1 MFNPYLDA
9 LDGLPTAEDLPESD
23 GLPVDSELQEFM
35 SNFLKGLLIDAWG
48 ERTDWF
54 FGVDMGF
61 YHSLGSPAIVPDGFL
76 VLGVD
81 RIKGENLRLSY
92 VLWQEKVLPQLVL
105 EVVSKTYRGEY
116 NVKKDFYEE
125 LGILYYVVYN
135 PLRKRKP
142 SLEIYKLIQG
152 KYVQMVGNP
161 VWMPELGL
169 GIGKARLDHQGYDR
183 EWVFWFDENNQRYP
197 TPQERAQLSAEQA
210 RESVKQVMKSEQ
222 RVLKFKQ
229 EIQQVKQE
237 IQQAKQAEQQAKQA
251 EQQAK
256 QAEQQAK
263 QAEQQAR
270 EESQRLADRLRALGI
285 NPDEP

>member
-1 MFNPYLDA
+1 MFNPDLEP

-35 SNFLKGLLIDAWG
+35 SNFLKGLLIDAWAD
-48 ERTDWF
+48 RNDWF

-61 YHSLGSPAIVPDGFL
+61 YYSAGVPPVVPDGFL
-76 VLGVD
+76 VVGVD
-81 RIKGENLRLSY
+81 RIKSENLRLSY
-92 VLWQEKVLPQLVL
+92 VLWEEQVLPQLVL

-116 NVKKDFYEE
+116 NVKKDLYED

-161 VWMPELGL
+161 IWMPELGL
-169 GIGKARLDHQGYDR
+169 GIGKERFNYQGYDR
-183 EWVFWFDENNQRYP
+183 EWVFWFDENNHRYL
-197 TPQERAQLSAEQA
+197 TAQERVQQSAERAIQSAKQA
-210 RESVKQVMKSEQ
+210 TKSEQ

-229 EIQQVKQE
+229 EA
-237 IQQAKQAEQQAKQA
+237 QQAKQEAQQVRQEAQQAKHEAQQVRQEAQQAKQEA
-251 EQQAK
+251 
-256 QAEQQAK
+256 
-263 QAEQQAR
+263 
-270 EESQRLADRLRALGI
+270 QRLADRLRALGFD
-285 NPDEP
+285 PEAP

>member
-1 MFNPYLDA
+1 MVKAYLEP
-9 LDGLPTAEDLPESD
+9 LDWFPNAEDLPELSEK
-23 GLPVDSELQEFM
+23 PERSELQKLTLHLLKELILDVWGSRTEF
-35 SNFLKGLLIDAWG
+35 
-48 ERTDWF
+48 F
-54 FGVDMGF
+54 FGVNLGF
-61 YHSLGSPAIVPDGFL
+61 YYSPESPAIVPDGFL

-92 VLWQEKVLPQLVL
+92 VLWQEQVLPQLVL

-161 VWMPELGL
+161 VWMPELGI

-197 TPQERAQLSAEQA
+197 TPQERAQQSAEQA

-237 IQQAKQAEQQAKQA
+237 VQQAKQAEQL
-251 EQQAK
+251 
-256 QAEQQAK
+256 
-263 QAEQQAR
+263 AR
-270 EESQRLADRLRALGI
+270 EKVQRLADRLRALGI
-285 NPDEP
+285 NPDEA

>member
-1 MFNPYLDA
+1 MFNPYLDS

-23 GLPVDSELQEFM
+23 GMPVDSELQEFM
-35 SNFLKGLLIDAWG
+35 SNFLKGLLIDAWA

-54 FGVDMGF
+54 FGVDMAF
-61 YHSLGSPAIVPDGFL
+61 YHSLGSPAIAPDGFL

-92 VLWQEKVLPQLVL
+92 VLWQEEVLPQFVL

-161 VWMPELGL
+161 VWMPELGI

-197 TPQERAQLSAEQA
+197 TPQERTQQSAEQARQSAEQA
-210 RESVKQVMKSEQ
+210 RESVKRAMKSEQ

-237 IQQAKQAEQQAKQA
+237 VQQAKQAEQQAKQA

-256 QAEQQAK
+256 QEA
-263 QAEQQAR
+263 
-270 EESQRLADRLRALGI
+270 QRLADRLRALGI
-285 NPDEP
+285 NPDEI